1 MRPVVVTHP
10 RVPRRAAFASVLLAL
25 PFFVLASCSDAP
37 VEPATVPTAEPM
49 DGPRQDVVA
58 GTAPTD
64 LFISEYIEGSSN
76 NKALELY
83 NGTASPID
91 LAAGSYI
98 IQMYFNGNVAVG
110 FTINL
115 TGTVQPGGTFVVAPT
130 SANLNPAISSKAN
143 QRFGTAWFNGN
154 DAVVLRKGGASGSIL
169 DVIGQIGNDPGAR
182 WGTGLV
188 GTLDNTLRRK
198 NTICQGDVIG
208 GDAFAPAVQWDGY
221 AVDAFDGLGTHS
233 VSCAPITVPPTVTAV
248 TPGNNATEA
257 PVNTNVTV
265 AFSSPVTV
273 TGAWFTISCSV
284 SGARTA
290 VVTGGPSAFTLD
302 VDNDLSGGE
311 SCTVTINASN
321 VADAGVAMAA
331 NYTWS
336 FTTAAAA
343 NSCDAPFTPAYAIQ
357 GSGLASPLAASSV
370 TTKGV
375 VVGDFEGPAPAL
387 RGFYLQDVTGDGNAA
402 TSDAV
407 FVFNAS
413 ANSVRVGDVVRVT
426 GTVSEFQ
433 DQTQVTPTQIVA
445 CGTASVAPVDVTL
458 PAASATDL
466 ERFEGMLVRFPQALT
481 VTEHFQLGRLGQ
493 VVLSSGGR
501 LAQPTNVVAPGA
513 AANALQAQND
523 LRRIILDDALQSLRN
538 DPNVDPIVFG
548 RGGNPLSASNTLRG
562 GDEVSNLTGVLTYTW
577 AGNSASGNAYRV
589 RPMGALGAG
598 LPMFVTRNPRPTT
611 VTVGGSLRVA
621 GMNVLNY
628 FNTFS
633 GCTNG
638 VGGPNTDCRGAD
650 NATEFTRQRNKIIAA
665 ILSLGADVVGVNE
678 IENDGYGNSS
688 AIQDLVNGLN
698 AATAPG
704 TWSFINAD
712 AGTGEVNALGTDA
725 IKVGLLYRTG
735 AVTPVGRTAAL
746 NTIAFVNGGDPSPRS
761 RPALAQAF
769 EQPNRARVVVV
780 VNHLKS
786 KGSACTALDAGDGQG
801 NCNVVRTNA
810 ARRLSEW
817 LATDPTDIGESRT
830 LIMGD
835 LNSYA
840 KEDPITALLNAGYV
854 NLADRFLGEG
864 SYSYVFDGQWGS
876 LDHALGS
883 SSITGQV
890 AGVVK
895 HHINADEPEVLDYN
909 TDLKSTGQVSSLYA
923 PDQYRSAD
931 HDPVVV
937 GLNLVAPSVGP
948 YTWGGFLAPT
958 LTLPTLTT
966 ASAGFT
972 ANVRFSLSGNMGLGI
987 LKPGSPLMRPVN
999 CTTLAPL
1006 GSLASTTAVAPL
1018 AYVTSTASYSYFWR
1032 TDRTWAGSC
1041 RELVLRFVDGS
1052 QQRAVYRFQ

>member
-1 MRPVVVTHP
+1 MRPVIVSRFRAP
-10 RVPRRAAFASVLLAL
+10 RSASFASMLMAL
-25 PFFVLASCSDAP
+25 PFLVLASCSDAP
-37 VEPATVPTAEPM
+37 VEPAIVPAAEPM
-49 DGPRQDVVA
+49 DGPRHDVVGA
-58 GTAPTD
+58 SAPTD

-76 NKALELY
+76 NKAIELY
-83 NGTASPID
+83 NGTASPIN
-91 LAAGSYI
+91 LATGSYVV
-98 IQMYFNGNVAVG
+98 QMFFNGSATAG
-110 FTINL
+110 LTINL
-115 TGTVQPGGTFVVAPT
+115 TGTVPAGGTFVLAQST
-130 SANLNPAISSKAN
+130 ANATILSKAN
-143 QRFGTAWFNGN
+143 QTSSASWFNGD
-154 DAVVLRKGGASGSIL
+154 DAVVLRKGGATGTIV
-169 DVIGQIGNDPGAR
+169 DVIGQIGFDPGSE
-182 WGTGLV
+182 WGTGL
-188 GTLDNTLRRK
+188 TSTADNTVRRK
-198 NTICQGDVIG
+198 TSICQGDING
-208 GDAFAPAVQWDGY
+208 SNAFDPSVEWDGFAQD
-221 AVDAFDGLGTHS
+221 AVDGLGTHS
-233 VSCAPITVPPTVTAV
+233 VSCTPISVPPTVTAV
-248 TPGNNATEA
+248 TPGNNATEV

-265 AFSSPVTV
+265 AFSNPVTV
-273 TGAWFTISCSV
+273 TGAWFTISCSA

-302 VDNDLSGGE
+302 VDNDVSGGE

-321 VADAGVAMAA
+321 VAAAGVSMAA

-336 FTTAAAA
+336 FTTAAA
-343 NSCDAPFTPAYAIQ
+343 NGCDAPFTPAYSIQ
-357 GSGLASPLAASSV
+357 GSGLASPLAGSSV

-375 VVGDFEGPAPAL
+375 VVGDFEGASPAL
-387 RGFYLQDVTGDGNAA
+387 RGFYLQDVVGDGDLA

-407 FVFNAS
+407 FVFNGDNNRVS
-413 ANSVRVGDVVRVT
+413 VGDVVRVT
-426 GTVSEFQ
+426 GAVSEFQ

-481 VTEHFQLGRLGQ
+481 VTEHFQLGRFGQ

-513 AANALQAQND
+513 AAIALQAQND
-523 LRRIILDDALQSLRN
+523 LRRIILDDALQSQ
-538 DPNVDPIVFG
+538 NVDPIVFG
-548 RGGNPLSASNTLRG
+548 RSGNALSASNTLRA
-562 GDEVSNLTGVLTYTW
+562 GDEVSNVTGVLTYTW
-577 AGNSASGNAYRV
+577 AGNAASGNAYRV
-589 RPMGALGAG
+589 RPVGALGAG
-598 LPMFVTRNPRPTT
+598 LPMFVTSNPRPTT
-611 VTVGGSLRVA
+611 VTVGGTLRVA
-621 GMNVLNY
+621 GLNVLNY

-638 VGGPNTDCRGAD
+638 AGGPSTDCRGAD
-650 NATEFTRQRNKIIAA
+650 NATEFTRQRDKIIAA

-678 IENDGYGNSS
+678 IENDGYGSSS

-746 NTIAFVNGGDPSPRS
+746 NTTAFVNGGDASPRS

-786 KGSACTALDAGDGQG
+786 KGSACAAADAGDGQG

-810 ARRLSEW
+810 AQRLSEW

-840 KEDPITALLNAGYV
+840 KEDPITVLLNAGYV
-854 NLADRFLGEG
+854 NLADSFLGAG

-883 SSITGQV
+883 PSIAAQV

-895 HHINADEPEVLDYN
+895 HHINADEPSVLDYN
-909 TDLKSTGQVSSLYA
+909 TNFKTAGLIASLYA

-948 YTWGGFLAPT
+948 YTWGGFLTPT
-958 LTLPTLTT
+958 RTLPTLTT
-966 ASAGFT
+966 AAAGFT
-972 ANVRFSLSGNMGLGI
+972 ANVRFSLGGNMGLGI
-987 LKPGSPLMRPVN
+987 LKVGNPLMRLVN

-1018 AYVTSTASYSYFWR
+1018 AYVASTASYSYFWR

-1041 RELVLRFVDGS
+1041 RELVLRFIDGS

>member
-1 MRPVVVTHP
+1 MRPVIVSRF
-10 RVPRRAAFASVLLAL
+10 RVPRSASFASMLMAL
-25 PFFVLASCSDAP
+25 PFLVLASCSDAP
-37 VEPATVPTAEPM
+37 VEPAIVPAAELM
-49 DGPRQDVVA
+49 DGPRHDVA
-58 GTAPTD
+58 GASAPTD

-76 NKALELY
+76 NKAIELY

-91 LAAGSYI
+91 LATGSYVV
-98 IQMYFNGNVAVG
+98 QMFFNGSATAG
-110 FTINL
+110 LTINL
-115 TGTVQPGGTFVVAPT
+115 TGTVPAGGTFVLAQST
-130 SANLNPAISSKAN
+130 ANATILSKAN
-143 QRFGTAWFNGN
+143 QTSSASWFNGD
-154 DAVVLRKGGASGSIL
+154 DAVVLRKGGATGTIV
-169 DVIGQIGNDPGAR
+169 DVIGQIGFDPGSE
-182 WGTGLV
+182 WGTGL
-188 GTLDNTLRRK
+188 TSTADNTVRRK
-198 NTICQGDVIG
+198 TSICQGDING
-208 GDAFAPAVQWDGY
+208 SNAFDPSVEWDGFAQD
-221 AVDAFDGLGTHS
+221 AVDGLGTHS
-233 VSCAPITVPPTVTAV
+233 VSCTPISVPPTVTAV
-248 TPGNNATEA
+248 TPGNNATEV

-265 AFSSPVTV
+265 AFSNPVTV
-273 TGAWFTISCSV
+273 TGAWFTISCSA
-284 SGARTA
+284 SGARAA

-321 VADAGVAMAA
+321 VAAAGVSMAA

-336 FTTAAAA
+336 FTTAAA
-343 NSCDAPFTPAYAIQ
+343 NGCDAPFTPAYSIQ
-357 GSGLASPLAASSV
+357 GSGLASPLAGSSV

-375 VVGDFEGPAPAL
+375 VVGDFEGASPAL
-387 RGFYLQDVTGDGNAA
+387 RGFYLQDVVGDGDLA

-407 FVFNAS
+407 FVFNGDN
-413 ANSVRVGDVVRVT
+413 NSVSVGDVVRVT
-426 GTVSEFQ
+426 GAVSEFQ

-481 VTEHFQLGRLGQ
+481 VTEHFQLGRFGQ

-513 AANALQAQND
+513 AAIALQAQND
-523 LRRIILDDALQSLRN
+523 LRRIILDDALQSQ
-538 DPNVDPIVFG
+538 NVDPIVFG
-548 RGGNPLSASNTLRG
+548 RSGNALSASNTLRG
-562 GDEVSNLTGVLTYTW
+562 GDEVSNVTGVLTYTW
-577 AGNSASGNAYRV
+577 AGNAASGNAYRV
-589 RPMGALGAG
+589 RPVGALGAG
-598 LPMFVTRNPRPTT
+598 LPMFVTSNPRPTT
-611 VTVGGSLRVA
+611 VTVGGTLRVA
-621 GMNVLNY
+621 GLNVLNY

-638 VGGPNTDCRGAD
+638 AGGPSTDCRGAD
-650 NATEFTRQRNKIIAA
+650 NATEFTRQRDKIIAA

-678 IENDGYGNSS
+678 IENDGYGSSS

-725 IKVGLLYRTG
+725 IKVGLLYRIGT
-735 AVTPVGRTAAL
+735 VTPVGRTASL
-746 NTIAFVNGGDPSPRS
+746 NTTAFVNGGDASPRS

-786 KGSACTALDAGDGQG
+786 KGSACAAADAGDGQG

-810 ARRLSEW
+810 AQRLSEW

-840 KEDPITALLNAGYV
+840 KEDPITVLLNAGYV
-854 NLADRFLGEG
+854 NLADSFLGAG

-883 SSITGQV
+883 PSIAAQV

-895 HHINADEPEVLDYN
+895 HHINADEPSVLDYN
-909 TDLKSTGQVSSLYA
+909 TNFKTAGLIASLYA

-948 YTWGGFLAPT
+948 YTWGGFLTPT
-958 LTLPTLTT
+958 RTLPTLTT
-966 ASAGFT
+966 AAAGFT
-972 ANVRFSLSGNMGLGI
+972 ANVRFSLGGNMGLGI
-987 LKPGSPLMRPVN
+987 LKVGNPLMRLVN

-1018 AYVTSTASYSYFWR
+1018 AYVASTASYSYFWR

-1041 RELVLRFVDGS
+1041 RELVLRFIDGS